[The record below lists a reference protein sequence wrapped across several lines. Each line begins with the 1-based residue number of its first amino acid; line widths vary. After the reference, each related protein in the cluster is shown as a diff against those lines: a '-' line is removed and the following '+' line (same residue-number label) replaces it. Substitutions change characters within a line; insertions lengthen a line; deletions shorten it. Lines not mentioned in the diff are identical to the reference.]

1 MSIQNLPSPHFLNA
15 VFLLTCTMKIKQTL
29 FTLFSCVLLANSA
42 MSQERISQEVASAL
56 KLASADQIKADITYL
71 ADDKL
76 LGRKPGMPGYKMAV
90 DYVVEEL
97 KKNGVKPAGDNG
109 TWLQTIL
116 LRSAL
121 IEPGFSA
128 SLYSGSGNED
138 LVADQGITLNPNP
151 AATSSSV
158 DAGLVFVGYGIT
170 APAKNHDDYKGLN
183 VKGKIVLIVRGAP
196 SSFSSNETSASR
208 DKAQQNAIDHGA
220 IGVISCTVVE
230 RVVNPNATANRPAAA
245 RVFSA
250 RPSTALLTPKGELVI
265 STSFVSA
272 KLKIAGTLAFATINK
287 LMEAEGKTL
296 ATVVENLK
304 NGENQS
310 FATKFKMKAAYSTKH
325 TDLITYNVVGKIE
338 GSDPKLKNEFVI
350 HSAHLDHLGV
360 GRAIEGDS
368 IYNGAHDNASGV
380 ASLLQITK
388 VYTGLQHKPKRSI
401 IVLMVTGEE
410 MGELGSAYFASHPT
424 VPISQLVADVNTDM
438 PTIIA
443 PLLSVAAL
451 GAEHSTLINP
461 VNEASAYLGLTVEPD
476 PEPKENR
483 FVRSDQY
490 SFIKEGIPALHIK
503 YGTHTPDGKNNLNDF
518 VAVWRAKYY
527 HKPQDDINGIFDFEA
542 GKKYA
547 QLNFLIGYLIA
558 NDAERPTYN
567 PGDIFEKKK

>member
-1 MSIQNLPSPHFLNA
+1 MKTNKT
-15 VFLLTCTMKIKQTL
+15 LLTI
-29 FTLFSCVLLANSA
+29 FSCLLLANA
-42 MSQERISQEVASAL
+42 GMAQERISKEVASAM

-76 LGRKPGMPGYKMAV
+76 LGRKPGTPGYKMAV

-97 KKNGVKPAGDNG
+97 KKNGVQPAGENG
-109 TWLQTIL
+109 TWLQNIL
-116 LRSAL
+116 LRSSRL
-121 IEPGFSA
+121 EPGFSA
-128 SLYSGSGNED
+128 SLYSNAGSED
-138 LVADQGITLNPNP
+138 LAAENGISLTPNP
-151 AATSSSV
+151 AATSASV

-170 APAKNHDDYKGLN
+170 APSKNHDDYKGLN

-196 SSFSSNETSASR
+196 ASFSTNEASASR
-208 DKAQQNAIDHGA
+208 DKAQQNAVDHGA
-220 IGVISCTVVE
+220 VGVIICTVAE
-230 RVVNPNATANRPAAA
+230 RAPNPNAANPNAA
-245 RVFSA
+245 RQMAAFAA
-250 RPSTALLTPKGELVI
+250 RPTTSLLTPKGELVI

-272 KLKIAGTLAFATINK
+272 KLKIAGTFPFATVNK
-287 LMEAEGKTL
+287 IMEAEGKTL
-296 ATVVENLK
+296 ATVVEGLK

-310 FATKFKMKAAYSTKH
+310 FDTKFKLKAAYSTTH

-338 GSDPKLKNEFVI
+338 GSDPKLKKEFVI

-360 GRAIEGDS
+360 GRPIEGDS

-388 VYTGLQHKPKRSI
+388 VYTGLKNKPKRSI

-558 NDAERPTYN
+558 NDAVRPTYN
-567 PGDIFEKKK
+567 PGDIFEKK